1 MYFFLPCTVYTVENI
16 TPSQVSTTTA
26 VIQWKGVPDIYSI
39 WLMVTA
45 DDDFGYGRRQFEP
58 FSVSGKTTFMIEN
71 LNPFRNYTIEM
82 YLVGELGNGSKKSV
96 SFRTLGSG
104 ELV

>member
-1 MYFFLPCTVYTVENI
+1 MYTVENI

-39 WLMVTA
+39 WLMVTV
-45 DDDFGYGRRQFEP
+45 DDDFGYGRKEFNT
-58 FSVSGKTTFMIEN
+58 SDVTGKTNFTIRR
-71 LNPFRNYTIEM
+71 LDPYRSYTIEM
-82 YLVGELGNGSKKSV
+82 YLQLGERGNGSRESV

-104 ELV
+104 E